1 MGRAGSGRAVETD
14 ARDQDA
20 DYVVVSVPGS
30 QEHRGK
36 MQVLPPSLCAAECVL
51 KVNCAEEEEEEFLI
65 KKRSHQ
71 TWPMLRL

>member
-1 MGRAGSGRAVETD
+1 MKTD

-36 MQVLPPSLCAAECVL
+36 MQVLPPSVCAAECVL
-51 KVNCAEEEEEEFLI
+51 KVNCAGEEEQLLF
-65 KKRSHQ
+65 
-71 TWPMLRL
+71 